1 MADPQRI
8 LRVDDHPLPNR
19 PAAGDGLVRVL
30 TLHRPERKNALS
42 PELIEALLAAITQ
55 AGPPVRALVLTGSGD
70 RFCAGGDLGAG
81 GLMGEGMLAQHQ
93 QRQRYAE
100 LLAAM
105 ASSPIPILAAV
116 HGDAMGG
123 GFGLAAACHIVVADP
138 AAGFATPEL
147 KLGLFPFIISP
158 VLARSLPAKVLYDL
172 ILTGRR
178 LPAAEA
184 AALGFCALSEPGEAL
199 NAAIERA
206 SLIAERSPAVVSL
219 GLRAMA
225 QVADLP
231 LPAALEHM
239 TGQLSLNLL
248 TEDAAEGISAFFGRR
263 SPDWK
268 GR

>member
-1 MADPQRI
+1 MSDPQRI

-105 ASSPIPILAAV
+105 ASSPIPILAAIQ
-116 HGDAMGG
+116 GDAMGG
-123 GFGLAAACHIVVADP
+123 GFGQKIFVYPDMVFCMWISR
-138 AAGFATPEL
+138 
-147 KLGLFPFIISP
+147 KLGRP
-158 VLARSLPAKVLYDL
+158 VKFVEDRSENFKSS
-172 ILTGRR
+172 THGRDHVTDV
-178 LPAAEA
+178 E
-184 AALGFCALSEPGEAL
+184 LSGTRDGK
-199 NAAIERA
+199 IT
-206 SLIAERSPAVVSL
+206 
-219 GLRAMA
+219 GLRVKTYAGLGA
-225 QVADLP
+225 Y
-231 LPAALEHM
+231 
-239 TGQLSLNLL
+239 LS
-248 TEDAAEGISAFFGRR
+248 TIAPGVISI
-263 SPDWK
+263 
-268 GR
+268 